1 MHTWSG
7 DVALS
12 SHRAEVVKRCA
23 PTHQQF
29 ENTAPTIYLLKIYK
43 YKILQ
48 QSAIIAPGERTKKC
62 NLHTYCTYS
71 YTYIFIAMISRKHIY
86 FCTNNAHLINI
97 ASFSPK
103 KVKVTLFVQK
113 YLSRGLISAIFWMC
127 ANKRNI
133 HDWRLARH
141 TTCILHSTFIIDTT
155 ECSSRREYMSSSQ
168 SQHTPDIAILL
179 LDQRPLH
186 WTDVSRTDAI
196 KMFTN

>member
-1 MHTWSG
+1 MFLIARLECT
-7 DVALS
+7 
-12 SHRAEVVKRCA
+12 
-23 PTHQQF
+23 F
-29 ENTAPTIYLLKIYK
+29 ELVLR
-43 YKILQ
+43 
-48 QSAIIAPGERTKKC
+48 SAGERTKKC

-71 YTYIFIAMISRKHIY
+71 YTDIFIAIISWKHIY

-155 ECSSRREYMSSSQ
+155 ECSSRRECHRHSRNIHPILQYCSSISGSCTEQ
-168 SQHTPDIAILL
+168 MYRVRMQ
-179 LDQRPLH
+179 
-186 WTDVSRTDAI
+186 
-196 KMFTN
+196 